1 MSSTFLNNTPAQFGS
16 NLPKG
21 EFLKLDGEW
30 YYKITDVDKMDV
42 FFISVVSPYDHW
54 MFVGSN
60 GGITAGRGNSDN
72 ALFPYYTHDKIIDT
86 AGITGSKTLLKVVKD
101 GKTYLWEPCMFED
114 KGIYNV
120 QRNILKNDTG
130 NRLIFEI
137 INRDLGL
144 IWSFEWTSSDESGFI
159 KRSWIE
165 NLGDEELEIECLDGI
180 QNILPAGINQGLQEI
195 RSNLVDGYKQAE
207 LLDGPAAVFS
217 LGARIVDRAEPSES
231 LDSTLVYCA
240 GISPTNILLSTS
252 QVSKFERGEA
262 LTTEDYI
269 TGLKGAFFLSTT
281 LSLKPGDHSTWC
293 IISDVSMKA
302 ADVVLRMEKGIG
314 ANRKVEDLIDE
325 IKKSTHDLRHLVG
338 LADGLMKTGKNVMDA
353 RHYSNVLFNIMRG
366 GIFKN
371 GYKIQKSQLVEEVQ
385 HFNPSVYSS
394 NEEFFKNLPESLT
407 YNELFDSVKGMNPDL
422 VRLCTH
428 HLPLSF
434 SRRHGDPSRPWNR
447 FNVTSSKEGDKIS
460 FEGNWRDIF
469 QNWEALSYS
478 YPYFVFGMIHRFL
491 NASTIDGY
499 NPYRITNNGVDWEVE
514 EPHDLWSFIGYWG
527 DHQIIYLL
535 RLLEVCNKYFPI
547 GLAEL
552 NRGEQFVFT
561 DLPYRIKGFESIL
574 ADPRSTIVYDRT
586 VEAEIAARM
595 EENGADGNLVF
606 SEGRILHASLLDK
619 LLLTLFVKMSNFVP
633 DGGIWLNT
641 QRPEWNDANN
651 ALAGNGL
658 SMVTVYHLKSY
669 LNFIEDW
676 IDGLNGDIQL
686 NKQLKEFF
694 MSVSKALLPYNS
706 SNSISASTRFEIV
719 RNLGVAGET
728 YRSSVYRAPSPE
740 RASVSK
746 SDLKSWL
753 NTVLTSV
760 SKTIEGN
767 KTEDGL
773 YHSYNTLSYSNGEI
787 RVENLY
793 IMLEGQVAAFNQVRN
808 AEEFKTVMSKLKAS
822 ALYRK
827 DQRSYML
834 YPDRRLPK
842 FLEKGIIPK
851 DRVESSKLLQALID
865 YKNESLV
872 NVDARDIVRFAPS
885 LHNDRD
891 VQDVLDELRSDS
903 KYSELVDAESA
914 LIREIYESVFNHASF
929 TGRSGTFF
937 AYEGL
942 GSIYWHMVS
951 KLHLAAL
958 EKALVLD
965 LSDEECAEIYELGKE
980 LREGI
985 GMFKSP
991 IEYGGF
997 PIDPYS
1003 HTPKHTGVQQP
1014 GMTGQVKEDII
1025 ARWAELGVVVL
1036 GGKLSFNP
1044 ISLPREQFTNEPRVF
1059 RYVDTFGEYNR
1070 IDVEP
1075 HTLNFSYMGTH
1086 IQYVQGEVQEI
1097 ILTSQTGAQTTLEGH
1112 ELSNDDSQ
1120 KLFRRTGEI
1129 RRVRVVLERKRVEG

>member
-1 MSSTFLNNTPAQFGS
+1 MSSTFLHNTPTQFGTNS
-16 NLPKG
+16 PHG

-30 YYKITDVDKMDV
+30 YYKITDVDHMDV

-86 AGITGSKTLLKVVKD
+86 AGITGSKTILKVLKN
-101 GKTYLWEPCMFED
+101 GKTYLWEPCMYEG
-114 KGIYNV
+114 KGIYRV

-130 NRLIFEI
+130 NRLIFEM
-137 INRDLGL
+137 INHDLGL

-165 NLGDEELEIECLDGI
+165 NVGADELEIECLDGI
-180 QNILPAGINQGLQEI
+180 QNVLPAGINQGLQEI

-207 LLDGPAAVFS
+207 QLDGPAAVFS

-240 GISPTNILLSTS
+240 GVNPDVILLSAS
-252 QVSKFERGEA
+252 QISKFERGEK
-262 LTTEDYI
+262 LENEEYI
-269 TGLKGAFFLSTT
+269 TGKKGAFFLTT
-281 LSLKPGDHSTWC
+281 SIRLAPQEHSTWC
-293 IISDVSMKA
+293 IVADVSQKA
-302 ADVVLRMEKGIG
+302 ADIVGTLERGIG
-314 ANRKVEDLIDE
+314 SNRKVNDLITE

-338 LADGLMKTGKNVMDA
+338 QADGLMKTGQNVMDA

-366 GIFKN
+366 GVFKH
-371 GYKIQKSQLVEEVQ
+371 GYEIQKSQLIEEVQ
-385 HFNPSVYSS
+385 HFNPKVYSS
-394 NEEFFKNLPESLT
+394 NVDFFNSLPETLT
-407 YNELFDSVKGMNPDL
+407 YNELFDSVKGMDADL
-422 VRLCTH
+422 VRLCSH

-447 FNVTSSKEGDKIS
+447 FNVTSSKEGDRIS

-469 QNWEALSYS
+469 QNWEALSFS

-499 NPYRITNNGVDWEVE
+499 NPYRITNEGVDWEVE
-514 EPHDLWSFIGYWG
+514 EPHDPWSFIGYWG

-535 RLLEVCNKYFPI
+535 RLLEVCNSHFPI
-547 GLAEL
+547 GLTEL

-561 DLPYRIKGFESIL
+561 NLPYRIKGFDSIL
-574 ADPRSTIVYDRT
+574 ADPRSTIVYDRE
-586 VEAEIAARM
+586 VESEIASRM
-595 EENGADGNLVF
+595 RERGADGNLVYADDA
-606 SEGRILHASLLDK
+606 ILHASLLDK
-619 LLLTLFVKMSNFVP
+619 LLLTLFVKMSNFIP
-633 DGGIWLNT
+633 NGGIWLNT

-658 SMVTVYHLKSY
+658 SMVTVYHIKSY

-676 IDGLNGDIQL
+676 VGRLEGEIELNAQL
-686 NKQLKEFF
+686 EDFF
-694 MSVSKALLPYNS
+694 ASVVEALEPYS
-706 SNSISASTRFEIV
+706 SADSISATERFEIASK
-719 RNLGVAGET
+719 LGKAGEA
-728 YRSSVYRAPSPE
+728 YRNTVYEHPSSQRTQ
-740 RASVSK
+740 VSK
-746 SDLKSWL
+746 SELKSWL
-753 NTVLTSV
+753 ETLLKSV
-760 SKTIEGN
+760 SKTIDRN
-767 KTEDGL
+767 RTEDGL
-773 YHSYNTLSYSNGEI
+773 YHSYNTLNYSKDEM
-787 RVENLY
+787 RVDNLY
-793 IMLEGQVAAFNQVRN
+793 IMLEGQVAAFNQVTS
-808 AEEFKTVMSKLKAS
+808 AEEFKTTMSKLKAS
-822 ALYRK
+822 PLFRK

-842 FLEKGIIPK
+842 FLEKGIISSE
-851 DRVESSKLLQALID
+851 RVKSSKLLQALIAKGD
-865 YKNESLV
+865 ESLV
-872 NVDARDIVRFAPS
+872 NMDVKGVVRFAPN

-891 VQDVLDELRSDS
+891 VQTVLDQLSTDS
-903 KYSELVDAESA
+903 QYAEHVKSERT
-914 LIREIYESVFNHASF
+914 LILEIYERVFNHASF

-965 LSDEECAEIYELGKE
+965 LDDDECAEIYALGKE

-985 GMFKSP
+985 GMLKSP
-991 IEYGGF
+991 VEYGGF

-1025 ARWAELGVVVL
+1025 ARWAELGVVVCE
-1036 GGKLSFNP
+1036 GKISFEP
-1044 ISLPREQFTNEPRVF
+1044 ISLPVEQFTKENRVF
-1059 RYVDTFGEYNR
+1059 RYVDTAGEYNR

-1075 HTLNFSYMGTH
+1075 HSLNFSYMGTH
-1086 IQYVQGEVQEI
+1086 IQYMAGDKSEI
-1097 ILTSQTGAQTTLEGH
+1097 ILTDATGSHTTIDGA
-1112 ELSNDDSQ
+1112 ELSNMYSQ
-1120 KLFRRTGEI
+1120 KLFKRTGEI
-1129 RRVRVVLERKRVEG
+1129 RRVRVLLEKKRVEG